1 MKAIHWVNMLLKQT
15 DDLFGWVRK
24 TLGHVQLTECT
35 WKTKVGT
42 DDAMWTAM
50 ITGMVWSVKT
60 SSMGVMSQLIRLI
73 ANPKIS
79 VEPVYE
85 KAHFS
90 TEGDFT
96 AKISFGYAIY
106 AGIRLM
112 VQMKKS
118 KGLPKGINWMAANF
132 TSRLI
137 T

>member
-1 MKAIHWVNMLLKQT
+1 MDGHADRHGLVGKNDVN
-15 DDLFGWVRK
+15 GR
-24 TLGHVQLTECT
+24 HVPADPFNRESE
-35 WKTKVGT
+35 
-42 DDAMWTAM
+42 D
-50 ITGMVWSVKT
+50 
-60 SSMGVMSQLIRLI
+60 
-73 ANPKIS
+73 S

-96 AKISFGYAIY
+96 AKISFGYVIY

-118 KGLPKGINWMAANF
+118 KGLPKGVYWMAASIA
-132 TSRLI
+132 SRLI